1 MRDGVCGKGVHN
13 RSRKWVYRESLLGEF
28 SLLLKD
34 APLLVLQRLLNEWHF
49 LKGSVIP
56 SWDSLERERERV
68 CEVRARCEVKICL
81 KSLNEYIEGL
91 LTRTVHFEV
100 DDW

>member
-13 RSRKWVYRESLLGEF
+13 RSRKWVYEESLLGEF

-34 APLLVLQRLLNEWHF
+34 APLLVLQRMLNEWHF

-56 SWDSLERERERV
+56 S
-68 CEVRARCEVKICL
+68 
-81 KSLNEYIEGL
+81 
-91 LTRTVHFEV
+91 
-100 DDW
+100 

>member
-13 RSRKWVYRESLLGEF
+13 RSRKWVYEESLLGEF

-34 APLLVLQRLLNEWHF
+34 APLLVLQRMLNEWHF

-56 SWDSLERERERV
+56 SWDSLEREGER
-68 CEVRARCEVKICL
+68 CL

-91 LTRTVHFEV
+91 LTRSVHFEV